1 MSNLSNEI
9 EETNEPTL
17 RDWLTLLQTNR
28 DTKLNDQIENINAAE
43 QYLTTLFN
51 KQIVASRLDELEK
64 LKQSKGYGIATAM
77 YIKDRIKQLENK
89 TNEE

>member
-51 KQIVASRLDELEK
+51 KQIVASRVDELNRLEK
-64 LKQSKGYGIATAM
+64 QRGKYSRTYMDFDKYRA
-77 YIKDRIKQLENK
+77 DRIKELE
-89 TNEE
+89 